1 MAIQATNFINQN
13 ESLQDDEEMSRL
25 QSSQRPILIDQI
37 STKTSVENEIIQAIS
52 LAILSTR
59 KPD

>member
-25 QSSQRPILIDQI
+25 QSSQRPILINQI

-59 KPD
+59 KSD

>member
-25 QSSQRPILIDQI
+25 QSSQRPILINQI